1 MYHYV
6 RDYSSDKHQNM
17 IGMDVKEFE
26 DQIKDLKSYGSIISL
41 GEFDSLAFNNGNH
54 FLLTFDDGLIDSY
67 DYILPI
73 LRSYNITGVFN
84 IISKAVMEPFVPTSH
99 KIHFLM
105 GHLTFEVF
113 QEKIISAYSR
123 IIGGNIWECYDEKKA
138 KTAYRWDDMY
148 VKRFKWTL
156 NFGIL
161 EEYRKKIVDSVF
173 LDYFSEEDVSNNL
186 FLNKD
191 QIEEIYNEG
200 NYIGGHTHSHTN
212 LGTLSENEQENE
224 IRKCD
229 NFISSYSR
237 GGIKAFS
244 YPFGKENNFNFMSI
258 NILKKYG
265 YSHAFSNIQPK
276 SKDEKFNENVYA
288 IKRIDPKDI

>member
-1 MYHYV
+1 MQAV
-6 RDYSSDKHQNM
+6 TT
-17 IGMDVKEFE
+17 
-26 DQIKDLKSYGSIISL
+26 
-41 GEFDSLAFNNGNH
+41 AGNH
-54 FLLTFDDGLIDSY
+54 FLSAIYFTYTSSHLIKKKSTLQKF
-67 DYILPI
+67 IA
-73 LRSYNITGVFN
+73 NITN
-84 IISKAVMEPFVPTSH
+84 LSYSKNH
-99 KIHFLM
+99 
-105 GHLTFEVF
+105 
-113 QEKIISAYSR
+113 
-123 IIGGNIWECYDEKKA
+123 YDEKKA